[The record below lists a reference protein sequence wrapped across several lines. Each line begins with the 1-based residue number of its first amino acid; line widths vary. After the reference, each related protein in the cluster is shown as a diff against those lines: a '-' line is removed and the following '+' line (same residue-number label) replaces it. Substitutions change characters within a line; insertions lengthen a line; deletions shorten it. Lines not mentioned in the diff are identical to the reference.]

1 MSPTA
6 QAVLPY
12 VDLAAL
18 HAPLRE
24 ELLAAVGRVLDHG
37 RFILGP
43 EVAELERR
51 LAERLD
57 VPAVVGV
64 GNGTDALV
72 LALEIRG
79 IGPGDEVITV
89 SHSFVATGSA
99 IRLVGARPVFVDLDE
114 ETMLMDPARLAGALT
129 PRTRAVMPVHL
140 NGQPCDLG
148 PIAAFCRE
156 HGLALIEDCAQAFG
170 ARHDGEPV
178 GRIDL
183 GCFSLH
189 PLKVLPGYG
198 DGGFVACADPA
209 DADALRRRR
218 NLGLIDRD
226 HCGTV
231 SGNSRLDTIQAAML
245 LVALDRFDDWV
256 DRRRAHAALYRERL
270 AGVVRLP
277 PEEGPGERITYSAF
291 VVRHPRRDALA
302 ARLREHGVDAKA
314 HYPLAIH
321 QQPAFADAEPPPL
334 PVTER
339 VVREILSLP
348 AHAALAP
355 EDAGRVADAVRA
367 ATAEIEA
374 EIEAEAGA

>member
-1 MSPTA
+1 
-6 QAVLPY
+6 VIPY

-18 HAPLRE
+18 HAPLRD

-37 RFILGP
+37 QFILGP
-43 EVAELERR
+43 EVAELEGR
-51 LAERLD
+51 LAERLE

-64 GNGTDALV
+64 ANGTDALI
-72 LALEIRG
+72 LALELRG

-99 IRLVGARPVFVDLDE
+99 ILRAGARPVFVDLSE
-114 ETMLMDPARLAGALT
+114 ATMLMDPAAVEAAVT

-140 NGQPCDLG
+140 NGQPCDL
-148 PIAAFCRE
+148 PAIAAVCRQ

-170 ARHDGEPV
+170 ARAGAHSGGSPV
-178 GRIDL
+178 GRLDL
-183 GCFSLH
+183 GWFSLH

-198 DGGFVACADPA
+198 DGGFIACASPA
-209 DADALRRRR
+209 DAERLRRLR

-231 SGNSRLDTIQAAML
+231 SGNSRLDTVQAAML

-256 DRRRAHAALYRERL
+256 ERRRAHATVYRQAL

-277 PEEGPGERITYSAF
+277 PEEAPGERITYSAF
-291 VVRHPRRDALA
+291 VVRHPERDRLA
-302 ARLREHGVDAKA
+302 ALLRERGVDAKA

-321 QQPAFADAEPPPL
+321 QQPAFEGGNWPPL

-339 VVREILSLP
+339 VVSEILSLP
-348 AHAALAP
+348 VHAALG
-355 EDAGRVADAVRA
+355 DDDVRRVAEAVRSA
-367 ATAEIEA
+367 AGELSA
-374 EIEAEAGA
+374 